1 MSRISDLTGRSF
13 GRLTVLQ
20 PTPERRGSSVVW
32 ECRCV
37 CGRRHTVP
45 ARHLRGGYTKSCGCL
60 RRETTPRNAG
70 RCPQPER
77 DAVIRRERAAG
88 ASLIELA
95 AKYGLTRQ
103 RVHQIA
109 TAVRDRVLGDELL
122 VYRPFGTNCRA
133 HAASSG

>member
-37 CGRRHTVP
+37 CGRRHTV
-45 ARHLRGGYTKSCGCL
+45 CL